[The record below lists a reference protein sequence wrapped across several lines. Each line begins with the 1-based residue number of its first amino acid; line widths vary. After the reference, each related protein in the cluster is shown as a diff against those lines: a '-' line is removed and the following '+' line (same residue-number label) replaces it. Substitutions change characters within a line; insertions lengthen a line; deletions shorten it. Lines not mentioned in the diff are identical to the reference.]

1 MLSLTK
7 GRQMTPSFGPG
18 VRRRVLGKSLRTLRE
33 EQGLTASAVA
43 KRLGM
48 AQPSLTRM
56 ETGRNAILTRHVYR
70 LCEVYG
76 ASKSKTDRLIRLS
89 EESKERGWWESY
101 SDVISDWFEI
111 YASLE
116 SDAEQI
122 LLYESEFVPGMFQ
135 TAGYVRAVYTAAH
148 PEATEDAA
156 NRQVDLRLARQLRLE
171 DRNITALINE
181 AAVHRVVGGKSM
193 MLDQLQHLIDL
204 IERKHAEIRIVP
216 FTAGAHPSMNGP
228 FYLMKFPDAGEIDL
242 VHVENERGGM
252 YFERPEDLARYTD
265 IFART
270 LDVSLSA
277 GESAAL
283 LGKIAEDL

>member
-1 MLSLTK
+1 MLSPTK
-7 GRQMTPSFGPG
+7 GRHMTSSFGPG
-18 VRRRVLGKSLRTLRE
+18 VRRRVLGKSLRMLRE

-70 LCEVYG
+70 LCEIYG
-76 ASKSKTDRLIRLS
+76 ASKAKTDRLIRLS

-101 SDVISDWFEI
+101 SDVINDWFEI

-135 TAGYVRAVYTAAH
+135 TPGYIRAVYRAAH
-148 PEATEDAA
+148 PEATDDAA
-156 NRQVDLRLARQLRLE
+156 NRAVDLRRARQLRLE

-181 AAVHRVVGGKSM
+181 GAIRRAVGGSSV
-193 MLDQLQHLIDL
+193 MLDQVRHLVDL
-204 IERKHAEIRIVP
+204 IERRHAEIRIVP
-216 FTAGAHPSMNGP
+216 FSAGAHPAMSGP
-228 FYLMKFPDAGEIDL
+228 FILMKFPDAGEIDL
-242 VHVENERGGM
+242 VYVENERGGV

-265 IFART
+265 IFARAQEFALT
-270 LDVSLSA
+270 PEKSV
-277 GESAAL
+277 AL
-283 LGKIAEDL
+283 LGKIAEEL